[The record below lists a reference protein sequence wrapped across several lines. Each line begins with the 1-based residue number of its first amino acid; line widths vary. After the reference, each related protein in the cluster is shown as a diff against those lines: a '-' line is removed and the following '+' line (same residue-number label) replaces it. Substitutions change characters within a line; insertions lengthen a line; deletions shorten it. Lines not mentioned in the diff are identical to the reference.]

1 LLRFENLSVANALL
15 RHALRPPER
24 SMPRSEPDMTAT
36 VPLGPNND
44 IALLFQNVDPASKR
58 LSN

>member
-1 LLRFENLSVANALL
+1 
-15 RHALRPPER
+15 
-24 SMPRSEPDMTAT
+24 MTTT
-36 VPLGPNND
+36 VPLEPNND